1 MFTLEWDLAPQT
13 FWELLLTFLLIL
25 AAIPQLACL
34 KQILKQ
40 IRIVLLEMALHW
52 KKSDSQALSRK
63 FVFDLRFKFEFL
75 DYLLYINKVQ
85 QKSNLE
91 KYASR
96 RTFAKRA
103 A

>member
-1 MFTLEWDLAPQT
+1 
-13 FWELLLTFLLIL
+13 
-25 AAIPQLACL
+25 
-34 KQILKQ
+34 
-40 IRIVLLEMALHW
+40 MALHW

-103 A
+103 AWTFETAVEWTEEFIWLHLRI